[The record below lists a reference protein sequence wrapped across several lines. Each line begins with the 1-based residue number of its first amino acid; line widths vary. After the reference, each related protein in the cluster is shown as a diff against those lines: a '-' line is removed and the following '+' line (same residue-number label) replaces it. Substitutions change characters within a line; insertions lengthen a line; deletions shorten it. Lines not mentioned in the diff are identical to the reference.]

1 MSRIVFSHANGF
13 PAGTYR
19 MLFEAWRAAGHQVHA
34 VDKFGHD
41 PARPPT
47 SNWPG
52 LRDELV
58 ALIEQVAND
67 AKPVFLVGHS
77 LGGWCSML
85 AAAQRPDLVKGIVL
99 LDSPLMG
106 PWLAG
111 AIRLT
116 KPTPIFKRFS
126 PGHVSEGRR
135 QHWPSADAAHD
146 HFAAKKL
153 FARWH
158 PQVLRDYIA
167 CGIEPNTN
175 TAGDADKRHR
185 LSFKRDIETRIYN
198 TLPHHIGSLLRR
210 KPLRCDVAFV
220 GGTESVEVRQLGMR
234 HTERLTHGRLAWI
247 AGSHLFPF
255 ERPAETAVEVLRWL
269 AQFSASKAAS

>member
-1 MSRIVFSHANGF
+1 MSTIIFSHANGF

-19 MLFEAWRAAGHQVHA
+19 MLFDVWRAAGHQVHA
-34 VDKFGHD
+34 VEKFGHD
-41 PARPPT
+41 PARPP
-47 SNWPG
+47 SNNWPG

-58 ALIEQVAND
+58 ALIEQVA
-67 AKPVFLVGHS
+67 AEQVCEPLYLVGHS
-77 LGGWCSML
+77 LGGWCSVL
-85 AAAQRPDLVKGIVL
+85 AAAKRPDLVKGIVL
-99 LDSPLMG
+99 MDSPLMG

-111 AIRLT
+111 AIGLT

-126 PGHVSEGRR
+126 PGHVSKGRR
-135 QHWPSADAAHD
+135 QNWPSAQAAHD
-146 HFAAKKL
+146 HFASKKV

-158 PQVLRDYIA
+158 PQVLRDYIS
-167 CGIEPNTN
+167 CGIEPDSQTSS
-175 TAGDADKRHR
+175 GQR

-210 KPLRCDVAFV
+210 QPLRCDMAFI

-234 HTERLTHGRLAWI
+234 QTERLTHGRVSWI

-255 ERPAETAVEVLRWL
+255 ERPIEAAAEVLRWL
-269 AQFSASKAAS
+269 AQFSAAKPVP

>member
-1 MSRIVFSHANGF
+1 MSTLVFSHANGF

-19 MLFEAWRAAGHQVHA
+19 MLFDVWKAAGHQVHA
-34 VDKFGHD
+34 VEKFGHD

-58 ALIEQVAND
+58 ALIEDVATE
-67 AKPVFLVGHS
+67 PVFLVGHS
-77 LGGWCSML
+77 LGGWCSVL
-85 AAAQRPDLVKGIVL
+85 AAAKRPDLVKGIVL
-99 LDSPLMG
+99 IDSPLMG

-126 PGHVSEGRR
+126 PGHVSKGRR
-135 QHWPSADAAHD
+135 QHWPSAQAAHD
-146 HFAAKKL
+146 HFAAKKI

-158 PQVLRDYIA
+158 PQVLSDYIA
-167 CGIEPNTN
+167 CGIEPD
-175 TAGDADKRHR
+175 TATAVDANKGHR

-198 TLPHHIGSLLRR
+198 TLPHHIPSLLRTH
-210 KPLRCDVAFV
+210 PLRCDLAFI

-234 HTERLTHGRLAWI
+234 HTERLTRGRVSWI

-255 ERPAETAVEVLRWL
+255 ERPAETAAEVLRWL
-269 AQFSASKAAS
+269 TQFSSAKPAP

>member
-1 MSRIVFSHANGF
+1 MSTIIFSHANGF

-19 MLFEAWRAAGHQVHA
+19 MLFNVWRAAGHQVHA
-34 VDKFGHD
+34 VEKFGHD
-41 PARPPT
+41 PARPP
-47 SNWPG
+47 SNNWPG

-58 ALIEQVAND
+58 ALIEQVA
-67 AKPVFLVGHS
+67 AEQLSEPLYLVGHS
-77 LGGWCSML
+77 LGGWCSVL
-85 AAAQRPDLVKGIVL
+85 ASAKRPDLVNGIVL
-99 LDSPLMG
+99 MDSPLMG
-106 PWLAG
+106 PWLSG

-126 PGHVSEGRR
+126 PGHVSKGRR
-135 QHWPSADAAHD
+135 QHWPSAQAAHD
-146 HFAAKKL
+146 HFAAKKV

-158 PQVLRDYIA
+158 VQVLRDYIA
-167 CGIEPNTN
+167 CGIEP
-175 TAGDADKRHR
+175 DAETFSGHR

-210 KPLRCDVAFV
+210 QPLRCDMAFI

-234 HTERLTHGRLAWI
+234 QTERLTHGRVSWI

-255 ERPAETAVEVLRWL
+255 ERPAEAAAEVLRWL
-269 AQFSASKAAS
+269 AQFSAAKPVA